1 MLGVFFMW
9 NFNNDKPVYVQIIDE
24 IMMRITSGVY
34 KPGERI
40 PSVRELAE
48 EARVNPNTMQKAL
61 YEIERDGYLIS
72 LRTSGKYVTED
83 VQLIQS
89 FRDSRAEKTIAMF
102 AAEMERLG
110 ISKEETLEKLRDY
123 CSGEQTN

>member
-1 MLGVFFMW
+1 MW
-9 NFNNDKPVYVQIIDE
+9 NFSNDKPVYVQIIDE
-24 IMMRITSGVY
+24 IMLRIVSGEY

-83 VQLIQS
+83 LELIQG
-89 FRDSRAEKTIAMF
+89 FRDTRAEAAIAAF
-102 AAEMERLG
+102 AAEMKRLG
-110 ISKEETLEKLRDY
+110 ISENEAVERMRVH
-123 CSGEQTN
+123 CSGEQNN